1 MKINCLSLL
10 PVLLLTACGGSR
22 DGSEDQ
28 LREAVDSFAVSY
40 FNYDFNKARRFCT
53 DDSEKWL
60 QFAASNVQQEDVDL
74 LRQQE
79 EPATVDVDEWDY
91 TSDSTAS
98 VHVNVHNYLRMDS
111 IGKAGR
117 MTDEGQYVLNA
128 VIHQG
133 KWFIRMADLPRS
145 EKRNHD

>member
-1 MKINCLSLL
+1 MKINCLTLL
-10 PVLLLTACGGSR
+10 SVLLLTACGGSR

-28 LREAVDSFAVSY
+28 LQETVDSFAVSY
-40 FNYDFNKARRFCT
+40 LNYDFNTARRFCT

-60 QFAASNVQQEDVDL
+60 QFAASNVLQEDVDI

-98 VHVNVHNYLRMDS
+98 VHVCVHNYLRMDS

-117 MTDEGQYVLNA
+117 MTDEGRYVLNA
-128 VIHQG
+128 VLHQG
-133 KWFIRMADLPRS
+133 KWLIRMADLPRS
-145 EKRNHD
+145 GKRSHD